1 MPTMRQP
8 AEARSAKPG
17 ANRQLSAS
25 AHLSQSASIRHTV
38 CCRRAYPLR
47 QRVPNH
53 PSRVFVS
60 GPPVAGFDYSAFN
73 FTAADFHE
81 DEISALRSGSP
92 RARVRGRVKAGVGS
106 RNHVLHPQ
114 RQVDRRLLVAQHQ
127 VARRRALESRET
139 ALVPRINVRHLL
151 FARHAGVQK
160 SLILMTFIAQ
170 KYVLATHPYLVQWWP
185 MPLGRPRQ
193 LAHVQR
199 DSEWKKH
206 R

>member
-1 MPTMRQP
+1 MRVSHGDDEQMD
-8 AEARSAKPG
+8 ADDEATGGGKKRKARSKSAAQRKRAPVTKRFHPPHGVLSPRVPAPPKGAKPPIPL
-17 ANRQLSAS
+17 NLVSARYLKEGDN
-25 AHLSQSASIRHTV
+25 AT
-38 CCRRAYPLR
+38 
-47 QRVPNH
+47 
-53 PSRVFVS
+53 VFVS

-139 ALVPRINVRHLL
+139 ALVPRINV
-151 FARHAGVQK
+151 
-160 SLILMTFIAQ
+160 
-170 KYVLATHPYLVQWWP
+170 
-185 MPLGRPRQ
+185 
-193 LAHVQR
+193 
-199 DSEWKKH
+199 E
-206 R
+206 